1 MEFVF
6 ANMNFIDHSQY
17 ADSLDFRLMNNLK
30 PHAGYVKLRVL
41 LSFVCVSKV
50 YHQYRL
56 SLSQASKFKKTI
68 RKTKHHSAT
77 SHINYLNF
85 VYDDDRN
92 SEFP

>member
-1 MEFVF
+1 MEFV
-6 ANMNFIDHSQY
+6 IDHFKC

-56 SLSQASKFKKTI
+56 SLSQAHASKFKKQSEKQNITQQQV
-68 RKTKHHSAT
+68 T
-77 SHINYLNF
+77 SIT
-85 VYDDDRN
+85 
-92 SEFP
+92 